1 MPGTPLLKVF
11 LGCAGTDHAAF
22 SFNSFTI
29 SATQYTPPGASNT
42 AWSVVLQSTLNART
56 HALNGNTVLRLAFQE
71 GVITG
76 RIGLSLEDCIPTPAL
91 PTYPRDWLLKA
102 RCNTQ
107 DPVGNYPPIKH
118 IQTTPLPF
126 THKPQCSKR
135 SGRRVRFITPEGKYS
150 SYRSR
155 KGRRPHRPHRNS
167 RIKNSHL
174 VLSQTPPPR
183 GVPGTHRVNEERTP
197 TQGGANVV
205 TRGTSRRTRRRAYRA
220 WCRYHN
226 QGLDQGRTPLNHP
239 ALSPQKPLRKD
250 RSGSSKPSI
259 GRREPQEGRNL

>member
-1 MPGTPLLKVF
+1 MPAPT
-11 LGCAGTDHAAF
+11 
-22 SFNSFTI
+22 
-29 SATQYTPPGASNT
+29 TPPF
-42 AWSVVLQSTLNART
+42 LLIHLRFPQLSTRRPVRVTQHGLSFYKAPSNART

-107 DPVGNYPPIKH
+107 DPVGNYPPVKH

-126 THKPQCSKR
+126 THEPQCSKR

-155 KGRRPHRPHRNS
+155 KGRRPHRPHRQFEN
-167 RIKNSHL
+167 
-174 VLSQTPPPR
+174 
-183 GVPGTHRVNEERTP
+183 
-197 TQGGANVV
+197 
-205 TRGTSRRTRRRAYRA
+205 
-220 WCRYHN
+220 
-226 QGLDQGRTPLNHP
+226 
-239 ALSPQKPLRKD
+239 
-250 RSGSSKPSI
+250 
-259 GRREPQEGRNL
+259 